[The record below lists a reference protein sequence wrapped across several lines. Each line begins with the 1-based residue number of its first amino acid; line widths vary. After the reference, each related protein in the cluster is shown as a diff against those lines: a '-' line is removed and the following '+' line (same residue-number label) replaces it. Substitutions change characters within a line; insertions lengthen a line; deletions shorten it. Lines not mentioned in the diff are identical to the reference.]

1 METGGLSGIRLVFFC
16 LFVFCFFFNSVFIS
30 QRQLCVMDVNMSV

>member
-1 METGGLSGIRLVFFC
+1 MESGGLSGIRLVFFY
-16 LFVFCFFFNSVFIS
+16 LFVLSVFII